1 MKHSLFGVR
10 LCAINAH
17 STAHRILAAARY
29 RMPMTV
35 SSLAVHGLM
44 QAAQSSRYRHIVNTF
59 DLLCADGHPVRW
71 LLNLTSKSRLTERVC
86 GTDLM
91 DLLCAECARHGIGI
105 YLYGSTPAV
114 VAELTGRLRERHP
127 KLIVRG
133 AEPAA
138 VRDMTPVEDQ
148 ALVDR
153 INSSG
158 AGVLFL
164 GLGCPLQELFAHAH
178 RDRIQPV
185 QVCVGAAFDFLSGNK
200 ARAPMWMQRSG
211 LEWLHCLAQEPRRLG
226 WRYLTTNTKF
236 LWMTARWLL
245 LGRSSLR

>member
-10 LCAINAH
+10 LSAINTH

-44 QAAQSSRYRHIVNTF
+44 HAAQNSGYRTVVNSF

-71 LLNLTSKSRLTERVC
+71 LLNLTAKSHLTERVC

-91 DLLCAECARHGIGI
+91 DLLCAQCTTHGIGI
-105 YLYGSTPAV
+105 YLYGSTPSV
-114 VAELTGRLRERHP
+114 VSALSRRLQERYP
-127 KLIVRG
+127 KLNIRG
-133 AEPAA
+133 AEPS
-138 VRDMTPVEDQ
+138 VFRDLTLEEDQ
-148 ALVDR
+148 ALVAR

-164 GLGCPLQELFAHAH
+164 GLGCPLQEKFAHA
-178 RDRIQPV
+178 RRNRIQPV

-200 ARAPMWMQRSG
+200 TRAPVWMQRCG
-211 LEWLHCLAQEPRRLG
+211 LEWLHRLMQEPRRLG
-226 WRYLTTNTKF
+226 WRYLTTNSKF

-245 LGRSSLR
+245 LGRSTLR